1 MGLLPD
7 TKSCALRMRR
17 ECRERFLRHR
27 RKQLV
32 NDPGMHHGT
41 CVTHVP
47 WCMSGSLTCCG
58 GENVPGIPG
67 ACAARSFTYLA
78 RGPCYVHVI
87 CRKNTFFK
95 LLSLSILLF
104 IQTSLGMSSKKI
116 TTHSTTLR
124 QIYSAHSAQ
133 VFEFETLLLVL
144 LWLHYIEIRWLY
156 ECCATNYNSTSI
168 MTIRL
173 CGCVTF
179 YCKYHGWKLSI
190 SCW

>member
-7 TKSCALRMRR
+7 TKSCALRMHR

-58 GENVPGIPG
+58 GRNVPGIPG

-87 CRKNTFFK
+87 CRKVHFSNCYHFQSYFLYK
-95 LLSLSILLF
+95 LLSGYHRKKLQRIQRHWDKF
-104 IQTSLGMSSKKI
+104 IPRKCLNSKPFYLCCFDYI
-116 TTHSTTLR
+116 T
-124 QIYSAHSAQ
+124 
-133 VFEFETLLLVL
+133 
-144 LWLHYIEIRWLY
+144 
-156 ECCATNYNSTSI
+156 
-168 MTIRL
+168 
-173 CGCVTF
+173 
-179 YCKYHGWKLSI
+179 
-190 SCW
+190 